1 MENIGKEIES
11 HIINCVQETLSQN
24 TMPDAP
30 KELVQTDNLGEVIDK
45 MVIVHIRA
53 WMLED
58 AIGKTDDD
66 LEYAKLKRK
75 GDILFKNRRP
85 RLVEAVN
92 RLVDKAII
100 DGKSLTEDSV
110 KFYSG
115 QEN

>member
-1 MENIGKEIES
+1 MENIGKRIED
-11 HIINCVQETLSQN
+11 HIIAHVKETLFQMN
-24 TMPDAP
+24 LPDLP
-30 KELVQTDNLGEVIDK
+30 KDLVQTDNLGEVIDK

-58 AIGKTDDD
+58 AIGKTKND

-75 GDILFKNRRP
+75 GDILFKHRRP
-85 RLVEAVN
+85 RLIEAIN

-110 KFYSG
+110 KLYSG
-115 QEN
+115 EKN